1 MFYLISNLHF
11 CSVFSILLF
20 LFCGRMV
27 KMDIKTLIDNLKLAT
42 KTNTQKELAE
52 YFGWPKSNISAWIS
66 RNAVG
71 ALVDNLIAA
80 EREDLIRHIFSN
92 NAKANSEVEK
102 LFEENE
108 IVYGLFIDF
117 LDNAESKAIEFLVEQ
132 EYQRQENW
140 FLNEETPDEKDYF
153 FRIVDLIHKIKNLK
167 KESVSKNEIRNLE
180 LQLKELRLSAKKDIE
195 ENYEVSIR
203 KFLRSLKKIMA
214 STAVQTQD
222 KDIGLIN
229 H

>member
-1 MFYLISNLHF
+1 MNIKNL
-11 CSVFSILLF
+11 LE
-20 LFCGRMV
+20 
-27 KMDIKTLIDNLKLAT
+27 KLKNEVGA
-42 KTNTQKELAE
+42 KTQKELCAFFNWPE
-52 YFGWPKSNISAWIS
+52 PNVSGWIK

-71 ALVDNLIAA
+71 TLVDNLIAA
-80 EREDLIRHIFSN
+80 GREDLIRRIFGN
-92 NAKANSEVEK
+92 NNKANSEVEK

-108 IVYGLFIDF
+108 IAYGLFIDF

-203 KFLRSLKKIMA
+203 KFLRSLKEIM
-214 STAVQTQD
+214 SNTAVQIQD
-222 KDIGLIN
+222 REIIKAQ
-229 H
+229 